1 MHIHIRKKYKGG
13 NRNMEYA
20 KDEIFQVRYNT
31 KLNRLEIG
39 EQNWMIRLCQKI
51 KRHKLLTTAMIAF
64 IMFATINMV
73 MISNF
78 MRILQNIYL

>member
-39 EQNWMIRLCQKI
+39 EQNWINRLCQKI
-51 KRHKLLTTAMIAF
+51 KRHKLLTTAIITF
-64 IMFATINMV
+64 IMFGTINIV
-73 MISNF
+73 MISSF
-78 MRILQNIYL
+78 MKILQNI